1 MKKNFFLQKLEG
13 AAPLIQSDV
22 STPAIPLLLG
32 RLIKCKAAEKS
43 NICACKSKARSR
55 VLRAARPRGCHM

>member
-1 MKKNFFLQKLEG
+1 MIDEKKKFFLQKLEG

-22 STPAIPLLLG
+22 STPAIPLLCG

-43 NICACKSKARSR
+43 HIWACKSEA
-55 VLRAARPRGCHM
+55 